1 MEQSF
6 DPRMHSSRPG
16 FLAEV
21 TLALLLIRD
30 RRASGRL
37 SLRNAEQFG
46 IVHLYFKEARLIH
59 VTGGKRDAEELL
71 TDLSGW
77 TKGGVRFDS
86 GMLVTFESLTWQQA
100 QVFGRW
106 LAFLEMRGLMQGIA
120 QERLEG
126 LARNLMLHLPG
137 EPIALPEEV
146 EYREEYE
153 MEARARQ
160 WQRINESARQLV
172 ERTLSDEQ
180 REQLKQFAHGVQQV
194 VAQAGEATQDLA
206 RRASRATQEGVQRA
220 VESVVEVTQ
229 DVARQGTL
237 YAGEMVKQALS
248 QEHRQQVLQSTQR
261 TVETVAE
268 AAQEAARQSAQRAG
282 ELLRQTLSQEQRQHI
297 MQSMQETVESVKQS
311 VGQKV
316 EQAISQAASPLP
328 PELQMRSI
336 RYRSVFR
343 SPPGQLSEGQ

>member
-1 MEQSF
+1 MERTF
-6 DPRMHSSRPG
+6 DARMHSSRPG

-21 TLALLLIRD
+21 TLALLIIRD
-30 RRASGRL
+30 RRVSGRL

-59 VTGGKRDAEELL
+59 VTGGKRDAEEML
-71 TDLSGW
+71 TDLLSW

-86 GMLVTFESLTWQQA
+86 GTLVTFESLTWQQA
-100 QVFGRW
+100 HIFGRW
-106 LAFLEMRGLMQGIA
+106 LAFLEMRGMMQGIA

-126 LARNLMLHLPG
+126 LARDLMLHLPG
-137 EPIALPEEV
+137 EPIALPDEV

-153 MEARARQ
+153 AEARARQ
-160 WQRINESARQLV
+160 WQRINEGARQLV

-180 REQLKQFAHGVQQV
+180 REQLKQLAHGVQQV
-194 VAQAGEATQDLA
+194 VAQAGETTQDLA
-206 RRASRATQEGVQRA
+206 RRASRATQEGLQRTA
-220 VESVVEVTQ
+220 ESVVEVSQ
-229 DVARQGTL
+229 EVARQGTK

-248 QEHRQQVLQSTQR
+248 QEYRQQVLQSTQR

-268 AAQEAARQSAQRAG
+268 VAQEAVRQALGQ
-282 ELLRQTLSQEQRQHI
+282 EKRQQL

-316 EQAISQAASPLP
+316 EQAISQATSPLP
-328 PELQMRSI
+328 PELQARSI
-336 RYRSVFR
+336 RYRSMFR
-343 SPPGQLSEGQ
+343 ATQGQLSEGQ

>member
-6 DPRMHSSRPG
+6 DPRMYSSRPG

-21 TLALLLIRD
+21 TLALLFIRD

-46 IVHLYFKEARLIH
+46 IAHLYFNEARLIH
-59 VTGGKRDAEELL
+59 VTGGKRDAEGIL
-71 TDLSGW
+71 TDLLSW
-77 TKGGVRFDS
+77 TKGSVRFDS
-86 GMLVTFESLTWQQA
+86 GTLVAFESLTWQQA
-100 QVFGRW
+100 HIFGRW
-106 LAFLEMRGLMQGIA
+106 LAFLEMRGIMQGIA
-120 QERLEG
+120 LERLEG
-126 LARNLMLHLPG
+126 LARDLVLHLPG

-153 MEARARQ
+153 AEARARQ
-160 WQRINESARQLV
+160 WQRMNEGARQLV
-172 ERTLSDEQ
+172 ERTLTDEQ

-194 VAQAGEATQDLA
+194 VMQTGEATQDLA
-206 RRASRATQEGVQRA
+206 RRASRATQEGLQRT

-229 DVARQGTL
+229 EAARQGTQ
-237 YAGEMVKQALS
+237 YAGEMVKQAMS
-248 QEHRQQVLQSTQR
+248 REHRQQVLQSTQR

-268 AAQEAARQSAQRAG
+268 VAQEKRQQ
-282 ELLRQTLSQEQRQHI
+282 I

-316 EQAISQAASPLP
+316 EQAISQATSPLP
-328 PELQMRSI
+328 PELQARSI
-336 RYRSVFR
+336 RYRSMFR
-343 SPPGQLSEGQ
+343 STSGQLSEGQ

>member
-6 DPRMHSSRPG
+6 DSRMHSSRPG

-21 TLALLLIRD
+21 TLVLLLIRD

-46 IVHLYFKEARLIH
+46 IVHLYFNEARLIH
-59 VTGGKRDAEELL
+59 VTGGKRDAEAMLADLL
-71 TDLSGW
+71 SW
-77 TKGGVRFDS
+77 TKGSARFDS

-106 LAFLEMRGLMQGIA
+106 LAFLEMRGIMQGIA

-126 LARNLMLHLPG
+126 LARDLVLPLPG
-137 EPIALPEEV
+137 EPIALPQEV

-153 MEARARQ
+153 AEARARQ
-160 WQRINESARQLV
+160 WQRINEGTRQFV

-180 REQLKQFAHGVQQV
+180 REQLKQLAHGVQQV
-194 VAQAGEATQDLA
+194 VTQAGEATQELA
-206 RRASRATQEGVQRA
+206 RRASRATQEGLQRA
-220 VESVVEVTQ
+220 VESMVEATQ
-229 DVARQGTL
+229 DAARQGTH
-237 YAGEMVKQALS
+237 YAGEVVRQALS

-261 TVETVAE
+261 TVETV
-268 AAQEAARQSAQRAG
+268 
-282 ELLRQTLSQEQRQHI
+282 
-297 MQSMQETVESVKQS
+297 KQS

-316 EQAISQAASPLP
+316 EQAISQATTPLP
-328 PELQMRSI
+328 PELQARSI
-336 RYRSVFR
+336 RARSMFR
-343 SPPGQLSEGQ
+343 SAEGQLSEGQ

>member
-1 MEQSF
+1 MQDNYQDNQGRWQLFMEQSF

-21 TLALLLIRD
+21 TLALLIIRD

-37 SLRNAEQFG
+37 SLRNGEQFG
-46 IVHLYFKEARLIH
+46 IAHLYFKEARLIH
-59 VTGGKRDAEELL
+59 VTGGKRDAEGIL
-71 TDLSGW
+71 TDLLSW
-77 TKGGVRFDS
+77 TKGSGRFDS

-126 LARNLMLHLPG
+126 LARDMLLHLPG
-137 EPIALPEEV
+137 EPIALPDEV

-153 MEARARQ
+153 AEARARQ
-160 WQRINESARQLV
+160 WQRINEGARQLV

-180 REQLKQFAHGVQQV
+180 REQLKQLAHGVQQV

-206 RRASRATQEGVQRA
+206 RRASRATQEGLQRA
-220 VESVVEVTQ
+220 VESMVEVTQ
-229 DVARQGTL
+229 DVARQGTH

-248 QEHRQQVLQSTQR
+248 QENRQQVLQSTQR
-261 TVETVAE
+261 
-268 AAQEAARQSAQRAG
+268 
-282 ELLRQTLSQEQRQHI
+282 
-297 MQSMQETVESVKQS
+297 TVESVKQS

-316 EQAISQAASPLP
+316 EQAISQTTSPLP
-328 PELQMRSI
+328 PELQARSI
-336 RYRSVFR
+336 RYRSMFR
-343 SPPGQLSEGQ
+343 SAPGQLSEGQ